1 MSTFYED
8 ISPFTV
14 FDEITHARHYRPVPG
29 HWWVVISD
37 VRGSTQAIQAGRYKD
52 VNTLGAATITVSQ
65 NVLGRRLPFIFGGD
79 GATLL
84 VPPEGM
90 DRLQPALRGLQRLA
104 REQFQLDLRVAL
116 VPVQT
121 LLDAGHQL
129 DVARFV
135 QEGVQ
140 SFAAFRGDGV
150 QAVEWWMKL
159 PQSPYHLPPGPES
172 EAPLQGLSCRWQLIP
187 SARGHIL
194 NILVQ
199 ARSDRREDDL
209 ALALQGLRE
218 ALGDEALEQANPA
231 GTSRAEHRTLR
242 DCLAYELRYHRSA
255 WSPALWFRLAETVL
269 ATLVFRYGFPSVV
282 FDKRRYTRSFRGH
295 SDFRKFDGTLRMV
308 LDCTAAQVEDVRAR
322 LESLRN
328 EGRVHYGLH
337 ASSEALMTCMVMG
350 MSDGQHVH
358 LVDGSNG
365 GYAVAALQLK
375 AQVAGPPQPGGSAGS
390 ALGA

>member
-8 ISPFTV
+8 IPPFTV
-14 FDEITHARHYRPVPG
+14 FDEITEARHYRPVPG

-37 VRGSTQAIQAGRYKD
+37 VRGSTQAIHEGRYRD
-52 VNTLGAATITVSQ
+52 VNTLGAATITVAQ

-79 GATLL
+79 GATLI

-104 REQFQLDLRVAL
+104 REQFHLELRVAL

-121 LLDAGHQL
+121 LLDSGHQL
-129 DVARFV
+129 EVARFV

-187 SARGHIL
+187 STRGNIL
-194 NILVQ
+194 SILVQ
-199 ARSDRREDDL
+199 ARTGRQEEDL
-209 ALALQGLRE
+209 ARALQALRS

-242 DCLAYELRYHRSA
+242 ECLAHERRYHRSA
-255 WSPALWFRLAETVL
+255 WSPALWRRLLEVAL
-269 ATLVFRYGFPSVV
+269 AMLTPSA
-282 FDKRRYTRSFRGH
+282 FH
-295 SDFRKFDGTLRMV
+295 W
-308 LDCTAAQVEDVRAR
+308 
-322 LESLRN
+322 
-328 EGRVHYGLH
+328 
-337 ASSEALMTCMVMG
+337 
-350 MSDGQHVH
+350 
-358 LVDGSNG
+358 
-365 GYAVAALQLK
+365 
-375 AQVAGPPQPGGSAGS
+375 
-390 ALGA
+390 